1 VTLVSLMSECPPS
14 NEGYSTSS
22 VLFLMSHLPFS
33 NESIPLLFNR
43 LGTSMSETELPV
55 SELGMD
61 KVTIFR
67 CLRPNERVEKHKQ

>member
-1 VTLVSLMSECPPS
+1 
-14 NEGYSTSS
+14 
-22 VLFLMSHLPFS
+22 MSHLPFS